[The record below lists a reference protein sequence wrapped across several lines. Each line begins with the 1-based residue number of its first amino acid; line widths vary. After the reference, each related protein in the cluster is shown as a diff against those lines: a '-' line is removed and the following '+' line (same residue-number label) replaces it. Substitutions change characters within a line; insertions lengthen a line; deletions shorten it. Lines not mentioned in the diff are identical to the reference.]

1 MTMEIHMDQD
11 VPEVADVPVTE
22 ISMETT
28 ECISVR
34 LSIKNTKKVELLKG
48 QEQIIYF
55 EGINQTHSVMQ
66 GQLVQETQM

>member
-1 MTMEIHMDQD
+1 MEIHMDQD

>member
-1 MTMEIHMDQD
+1 MEIHMDQD

-22 ISMETT
+22 VSMETT
-28 ECISVR
+28 ECISAR

-55 EGINQTHSVMQ
+55 EGINQTHSVM
-66 GQLVQETQM
+66 